1 MGTHTTLLGYRELW
15 RIVFYENYID
25 ESISLV
31 HWRVAMAF
39 DFSKNARLLM
49 CTLKI
54 LIQFSPLFF
63 VRQC

>member
-39 DFSKNARLLM
+39 DFSKIRDYSCA
-49 CTLKI
+49 
-54 LIQFSPLFF
+54 PL
-63 VRQC
+63 RY